1 MDPQGCKRITK
12 KISNKKSFQGLTAQ
26 SPVWREKGFI
36 SVSNIGLGKPKPCS
50 LWWAYKQGKWKK
62 GNSWQVLVWRWYKK
76 TSVSIVYFLLS

>member
-62 GNSWQVLVWRWYKK
+62 GNWKGGRTAGGKRRGGGGVGD
-76 TSVSIVYFLLS
+76 